1 MRIFLDENMPHD
13 LVEAIHAEGHEGES
27 VHTLGIAGVK
37 NGELYQ
43 IVRDKYDLLF
53 TKDSG
58 FNEWAKKIKEDHRI
72 KFVFVTLPQKSQDIF
87 VKDFLTKFSKTDWA
101 KHIHGSAWPK

>member
-1 MRIFLDENMPHD
+1 MPHD

-53 TKDSG
+53 TKDAG

-72 KFVFVTLPQKSQDIF
+72 KFVFVTLPQKSQDSF
-87 VKDFLTKFSKTDWA
+87 VKDFMTKFSKTNWA
-101 KHIHGSAWPK
+101 KHIHGRAWPK